1 MGSIPTFSVMLV
13 YHFKEISYR
22 ILYIMF
28 SFLLSALIVW
38 HFREEWLQLF
48 CTLPLIYIHLY
59 EAFFSFLELSLTSAF
74 VVTTPYILYHILS
87 FLTPGLY
94 KYEFSN
100 FISFGFT
107 FTFLFF
113 SLLILY
119 FVYLLPTLVTFFSGF
134 QSGLLTQ
141 SITLKD
147 YIQFITLIISLA
159 FFTLILPF
167 LTFVIRVQG
176 YRKFIYMFL
185 SLMSALVTP
194 PDVFSLIVTTIPTII
209 LFEIATFVSLI
220 NRDTGT

>member
-1 MGSIPTFSVMLV
+1 
-13 YHFKEISYR
+13 
-22 ILYIMF
+22 
-28 SFLLSALIVW
+28 
-38 HFREEWLQLF
+38 
-48 CTLPLIYIHLY
+48 
-59 EAFFSFLELSLTSAF
+59 
-74 VVTTPYILYHILS
+74 LS